1 MRFEVALRDLTRAR
15 TAITRQ
21 RSRQVHRLKKELED
35 NGIKLSSVASDILGV
50 SARAMLEALVAGEQ
64 DPVVLA
70 DLARRR
76 LRTKI
81 PALTEALN
89 GRFTDHHAF
98 MVGVHLGLIDQH
110 TAAITR
116 LTDRIEVM
124 MEPFRGSTTC
134 PHHRQG

>member
-1 MRFEVALRDLTRAR
+1 
-15 TAITRQ
+15 
-21 RSRQVHRLKKELED
+21 
-35 NGIKLSSVASDILGV
+35 
-50 SARAMLEALVAGEQ
+50 MLEALVAGEQ

-70 DLARRR
+70 DLAKRR

-98 MVGVHLGLIDQH
+98 MVEVHLDLIDQH

-116 LTDRIEVM
+116 LTDRIKVM
-124 MEPFRGSTTC
+124 MEPFRGCHDLPPPSSRLSERGVRSC
-134 PHHRQG
+134 WLAP